1 MSEAIVSPPLKEY
14 GINSRLKMH
23 NYSRV
28 PDHALA
34 IKQHLQL
41 TEVLRQ
47 SGFSVSYIPEMPN
60 HPNSVFTRDPA
71 VYTKEGYIQ
80 LRMGLP
86 SRRGEEE
93 WISSFLD
100 SIKIPRIGSIQ
111 SPATAEGGDIIISGN
126 TVFIGHSSRTNADG
140 IAQISDILRHYGY
153 HIRVGNVPQP
163 YLHLGGAMTVLAKDL
178 ILAVSDILPD
188 NFFNGFNVIRLLTG
202 NFISGNVI
210 SNGDG
215 IIIAEEFNIEAID
228 KLHKAGL
235 QVHALNLSE
244 FIKGTG
250 GPSCLVLPVKQD

>member
-1 MSEAIVSPPLKEY
+1 MNEVIVSTPLKEY
-14 GINSRLKMH
+14 GINSRLKTH

-28 PDHALA
+28 PDHALS
-34 IKQHLQL
+34 IKQHLRL
-41 TEVLRQ
+41 TDVLRQ

-71 VYTKEGYIQ
+71 VCTKEGYIQ
-80 LRMGLP
+80 LRMGLA
-86 SRRGEEE
+86 SRRGEEH
-93 WISSFLD
+93 WMSSFLEAIGI
-100 SIKIPRIGSIQ
+100 SRIGSIQ

-140 IAQISDILRHYGY
+140 ISQISDILRPYGQQ
-153 HIRVGNVPQP
+153 IRVAEVPQP

-188 NFFNGFNVIRLLTG
+188 NFFKGFNVIRLLAG

-210 SNGDG
+210 SNRDG

-244 FIKGTG
+244 FVKGTG
-250 GPSCLVLPVKQD
+250 GPSCLVLPVKLD